1 MRTKGIIFLLVLFGL
16 FLLIFFLLSDRW
28 LERRMEFA
36 GSALIGAKVEFD
48 GVDFSFLNLHLKWDS
63 LRVTNPDNTWKNIF
77 ETQKAEFDL
86 DFLPLFSKKYIIENL
101 QVEGLRFNTV
111 RKTDGKLD
119 KEAASTTESK
129 VVQAVE
135 EKLRQET
142 ADMPVFNL
150 QQYGKKINVDSLW
163 NMVDLKTPHKT
174 DSLKKEYV
182 QKYQSWEKRIAALP
196 SEQELQ
202 AYTREIEL
210 LKIDQIQTVD
220 EFQKAYATANG
231 MYKKA
236 DSLYKNVNSLKSE
249 FETDISSV
257 RENQKLVSDWIKKD
271 YQRALNL
278 AQLPDMSVQNVAKVL
293 FGQRIIGQI
302 QQILGYIGTARH
314 YSAKI
319 KSSQPE
325 KEDPPRLKGQDIHYG
340 PRKNLPKYWIKQIS
354 LSGEAWDGMQI
365 SGKVMNIV
373 SRQTVIDAPTTVNL
387 SGTRKDQAALALD
400 VSLDY
405 REDTPHEKIQLQLD
419 KMPISNVKLT
429 NFPLL
434 PYKIEKGRGEVQA
447 QMDFVGPDLSTDMKF
462 VGNNIKFDFSDK
474 PVEMDER
481 LLRVSRS
488 IVESIDII
496 TINANV
502 ERTEKKYSF
511 HLNSNLD
518 KLIADKFKSL
528 LADEVESAKQD
539 IEKRVL
545 QEVDKYRKELETF
558 IADKEKQLRTEIE
571 KVENEVEKQKAMIAS
586 KQKEIE
592 DKIAAEKN
600 KLQKKAEDEGKK
612 LIKDLFK

>member
-119 KEAASTTESK
+119 KEAAFTTESK

-174 DSLKKEYV
+174 DSLKKEYI